1 MTTLTKKYDDICEI
15 YINKLC
21 NCITDFILNNNLPIT
36 PNMISI
42 FRIILA
48 ISLLCYTKNYK
59 VIAIIY
65 LICRVFDNLDGI
77 LARKGKMQ
85 SKIGDKLD
93 HYGDYIETL
102 ILFII
107 LYINYKNKNIYYF
120 IIPIILIS
128 YISLI
133 ISCQQKDLN
142 KEAENFD
149 KKESLKS
156 ISCICPECLY
166 NNTWIFRLFGYGTTI
181 VLMTLF
187 LLYIPKFNKI

>member
-65 LICRVFDNLDGI
+65 LICRIFDNLDGI

-107 LYINYKNKNIYYF
+107 IYINCKNKNIYYF
-120 IIPIILIS
+120 IIPIIL
-128 YISLI
+128 YLYGGLVL
-133 ISCQQKDLN
+133 SCQQKDIN
-142 KEAENFD
+142 KTAENVD
-149 KKESLKS
+149 KKESIKF
-156 ISCICPECLY
+156 ISYFCPECLY
-166 NNTWIFRLFGYGTTI
+166 NNTWIFRVIGYGTSI
-181 VLMTLF
+181 ILMALF
-187 LLYIPKFNKI
+187 LLNIPKFNKI

>member
-1 MTTLTKKYDDICEI
+1 MSTLNIQYDDQIDI
-15 YINKLC
+15 IINKLC
-21 NCITDFILNNNLPIT
+21 NCITDFILNNNLSIT

-65 LICRVFDNLDGI
+65 LICRILDSLDGI

-102 ILFII
+102 IIIIIIFI
-107 LYINYKNKNIYYF
+107 NSKNKNIYYF
-120 IIPIILIS
+120 IIPLILLL
-128 YISLI
+128 YIFINL
-133 ISCQQKDLN
+133 SCQQKDLN
-142 KEAENFD
+142 KKKID
-149 KKESLKS
+149 KKESLKL
-156 ISCICPECLY
+156 ISCFCPNYLY
-166 NNTWIFRLFGYGTTI
+166 NN
-181 VLMTLF
+181 
-187 LLYIPKFNKI
+187 K

>member
-1 MTTLTKKYDDICEI
+1 MTTLTKKYDDVFEI

-36 PNMISI
+36 PNIISI

-48 ISLLCYTKNYK
+48 ISLLYYTKNYK

-65 LICRVFDNLDGI
+65 LICRIFDNLDGI

-107 LYINYKNKNIYYF
+107 IYINYKNKNIYYF
-120 IIPIILIS
+120 IIPIILGI

-156 ISCICPECLY
+156 MSYFCPKCLY
-166 NNTWIFRLFGYGTTI
+166 NNTWIFRVFGYGTSI
-181 VLMTLF
+181 ILMTLF
-187 LLYIPKFNKI
+187 LLCIPKFNKI